1 MEVHKENSESDK
13 CRARWTM
20 KATEVYHE
28 LEGDQGGASRKACI
42 GGGGCEVHKLK
53 PT

>member
-1 MEVHKENSESDK
+1 
-13 CRARWTM
+13 M

-42 GGGGCEVHKLK
+42 GRGGGCEVHKLK